1 MSSIIDTLKSFI
13 TVFIL
18 VSACLVVTQRKY
30 IYFPRQYDNFGKVLM
45 QDTTQIPYQ
54 INGKKQV
61 AYFYGKSPTPKNVWI
76 ILSGNAALS
85 LHWLDIVTQIPD
97 DDTGYLLI
105 DYPGYGQNTG
115 TPSQKNNYKGAL
127 YAYQAWLETQPTA
140 PNIFIMGHSLG
151 SAVGIDLA
159 NKLQPKALI
168 LLSPFTSMYH
178 MSKRVIGSFWAFL
191 LKPFLFDQYNSEVG
205 LKRLEKNAPQCKV
218 LIIHGNEDKVVPV
231 SMGRQ
236 LADNS
241 NQWAQYIEID
251 KADHELPYY
260 AEKQLISIMQKTVQ
274 EESKRSQKT

>member
-45 QDTTQIPYQ
+45 QKTTPIQYQ

-76 ILSGNAALS
+76 ILSGNAALA
-85 LHWLDIVTQIPD
+85 LHWVSLIEQIPD
-97 DDTGYLLI
+97 NDTGYLLI

-115 TPSQKNNYKGAL
+115 TPSQKNNYTGAL
-127 YAYQAWLETQPTA
+127 YAYDAWLKTQPKA

-159 NKLQPKALI
+159 NKLHPKGLI

-191 LKPFLFDQYNSEVG
+191 LKPFLFDTYNSEAG
-205 LKRLEKNAPQCKV
+205 LKKLQKNAPECRV
-218 LIIHGNEDKVVPV
+218 LILHGNEDKVVPV

-236 LADNS
+236 LANNS
-241 NQWAQYIEID
+241 NQWAQYTEID
-251 KADHELPYY
+251 KANHELPYV
-260 AEKQLISIMQKTVQ
+260 AEKQLITIMQKTVQ
-274 EESKRSQKT
+274 EESTR